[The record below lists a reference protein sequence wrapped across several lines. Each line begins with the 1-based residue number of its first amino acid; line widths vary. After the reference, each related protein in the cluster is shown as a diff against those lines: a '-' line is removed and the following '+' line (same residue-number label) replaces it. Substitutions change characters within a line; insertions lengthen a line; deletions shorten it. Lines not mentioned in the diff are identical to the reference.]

1 MLDGKQTRP
10 RGPSISFPLVL
21 MAQLFPRRFP
31 FDPLAFSV
39 SLAREY
45 GDIAFFRLG
54 PMSVYQLNHPD
65 LVRQILVEQANK
77 YYKPR
82 LLKLAARRILGKG
95 LLTSDGGQWRQQRK
109 LIQPAFRHDRL
120 SAYSDVMVAH
130 ALRTAEGFGDEEV
143 RDIGAEMGKL
153 TLAVVVKSLFGGDLP
168 LEAADLGETLLA
180 IADAANQRM
189 SSPLQLPS
197 WAPTRKNRREKR
209 ALTRLNAVLRLLIQ
223 TRRAS
228 VECRDDL
235 LSVLLAAADD
245 ESHAG
250 MSDRQLRDEMMTLFL
265 AGQETT
271 ANALTWTW
279 YLLAR
284 HPRVETRLWEELDRV
299 LAGRLPAA
307 ADLPDLPFTEMVIR
321 EAMRL
326 YPPAPAFAR
335 EPIEDVVLGGYR
347 VAKGSLITIST
358 YALHRDPRFFPDP
371 ERFDPDR
378 FAPGWEESIPRYAY
392 LPFGGG
398 PRVCIGNGF
407 AMMEARL
414 LLATIAQRCRLSLE
428 PMAEVAP
435 QQLVTLQPNGSVRMK
450 VQKRATELAA
460 G

>member
-1 MLDGKQTRP
+1 MRAKTYPD
-10 RGPSISFPLVL
+10 GPSIKFPLVVL
-21 MAQLFPRRFP
+21 AQLFPRRFP
-31 FDPLAFSV
+31 FDPLAFNV
-39 SLAREY
+39 SLARKY

-54 PMSVYQLNHPD
+54 PLRVYQVNHPD

-82 LLKLAARRILGKG
+82 LLKRAARRILGEG
-95 LLTSDGGQWRQQRK
+95 LLTSDGGQWKQQRK

-120 SAYSDVMVAH
+120 SAYSDVMVAQ
-130 ALRTAEGFGDEEV
+130 ALRAAEAFGDGEV
-143 RDIGAEMGKL
+143 REIGAEMGKL
-153 TLAVVVKSLFGGDLP
+153 TLAVVVKSLFGEDLP
-168 LEAADLGETLLA
+168 PEATDLGQTLVA
-180 IADAANQRM
+180 IADAANQRV

-209 ALTRLNAVLRLLIQ
+209 ALARLDAVLRLLIR

-228 VECRDDL
+228 GERRDDL

-245 ESHAG
+245 DSPAG

-284 HPRVETRLWEELDRV
+284 HPGVDTKLREELDRV
-299 LAGRLPAA
+299 LAGRLPEAS
-307 ADLPDLPFTEMVIR
+307 DLPNLPFAEMVIR

-335 EPIEDVVLGGYR
+335 EPIEDVTLGEYR

-371 ERFDPDR
+371 ERFDPER
-378 FAPGWEESIPRYAY
+378 FGPGWEESIPRYAY

-414 LLATIAQRCRLSLE
+414 LLATIAQRCKLSLE
-428 PMAEVAP
+428 PMAEIAP
-435 QQLVTLQPNGSVRMK
+435 QQLVTLRPSGPVRVK
-450 VQKRATELAA
+450 VQKRVTARAA